1 MKKIVLGDILTVGAI
16 SIVGAIVVKKIDNIQ
31 KEIEYFEDCKDVF
44 YTRKQHENYLK
55 KLREKSEES

>member
-31 KEIEYFEDCKDVF
+31 KEIEYFEDSKGVF

>member
-31 KEIEYFEDCKDVF
+31 KEIEYFEDCKGVF
-44 YTRKQHENYLK
+44 YTRKQNENYLK